1 MIYTKNNDIK
11 HSLPNLINKH
21 KLSTVNKNIIKYF
34 ACLIRIENKCKA
46 TVVCIC

>member
-21 KLSTVNKNIIKYF
+21 KLSIVKKYNKIFCMLKKESKINTKS
-34 ACLIRIENKCKA
+34 L
-46 TVVCIC
+46 